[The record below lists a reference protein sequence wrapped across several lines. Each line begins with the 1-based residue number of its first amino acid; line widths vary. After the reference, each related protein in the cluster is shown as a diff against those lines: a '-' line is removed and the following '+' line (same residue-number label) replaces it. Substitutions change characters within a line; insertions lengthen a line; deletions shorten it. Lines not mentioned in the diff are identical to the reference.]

1 MSVSYEVGLTVGS
14 ERGVV
19 SIDSIMLTDGHTW
32 EDAVQ
37 TVLDMAQAL
46 HPNEQVE
53 FDFVKEYDSD

>member
-46 HPNEQVE
+46 HPDAQVE
-53 FDFVKEYDSD
+53 FDFVKEYDSA

>member
-1 MSVSYEVGLTVGS
+1 MSVTYEVGLTVGA

-19 SIDSIMLTDGHTW
+19 SVDSIMLTDGHTW

-46 HPNEQVE
+46 HPDAQVE
-53 FDFVKEYDSD
+53 FDFVKEYDSV